1 VDTARYVN
9 PSCQLTQLAPSDGS
23 PGLVTANAQ
32 HYLDIKW
39 KFLFL
44 YVSKSPKEAKP
55 AAFIFGL
62 ILTTPAQFPTG
73 SPKPL
78 LSSLRQAGM
87 DSLPP
92 DNTQGHLTGADAA
105 TAAGLL
111 VRLLRP
117 VLERD
122 GGTGSAIQ
130 SPEANNETCTEI
142 LSAIQAPSQSFSQ
155 ALRFPASSSTSYPVM
170 QCWGAS
176 SRQSTVSWR
185 SVPRVRSTG
194 AAWLRST
201 ACATPTQ
208 NQLFPSSVRSTANT
222 PSACRSQPRWP
233 ASRPTRPRA
242 T

>member
-1 VDTARYVN
+1 MDTARYVN

-130 SPEANNETCTEI
+130 SPDAMK
-142 LSAIQAPSQSFSQ
+142 LAPRYYRPSRLPVRVFLRPFDSQHPQVRHIPSCNAGAP
-155 ALRFPASSSTSYPVM
+155 ALAKARCP
-170 QCWGAS
+170 GAPC
-176 SRQSTVSWR
+176 RVSGR
-185 SVPRVRSTG
+185 RVRPG
-194 AAWLRST
+194 
-201 ACATPTQ
+201 
-208 NQLFPSSVRSTANT
+208 
-222 PSACRSQPRWP
+222 
-233 ASRPTRPRA
+233 
-242 T
+242 